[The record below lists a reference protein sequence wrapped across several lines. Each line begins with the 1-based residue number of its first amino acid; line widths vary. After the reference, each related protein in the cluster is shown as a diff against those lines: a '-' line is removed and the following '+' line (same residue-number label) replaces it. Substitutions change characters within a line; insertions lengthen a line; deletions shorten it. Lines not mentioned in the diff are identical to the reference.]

1 MGEKMALILQLL
13 LTNRQIGIKNEE
25 IVNYLSERGFKSHR
39 KEVGQLVHNL
49 NDFFTF
55 FIGYPL
61 IHGKPKK
68 GYVIEKEYYEDG
80 ELQLLVDAI
89 LFNKD
94 ASAKEKEA
102 LLEKLL
108 SFSSVYQKER
118 LSMMPLLETEQP
130 FSLILNLTTILHA
143 IDEHKNI
150 TFHYID
156 YAISN
161 SHPIEITAKNGNGKT
176 KEDYNVSP
184 YRIYLDNN
192 HYYLIGYFSK
202 RKTNLS
208 MYRIDRMRYVRRIG
222 GIYVDIQ
229 DQYDLEGFITKRFHM
244 FASGQEVALT
254 FRFKGVLLRE
264 IVSRFGNTIHVN
276 KLKEDWYQA
285 SVDHVLMNDGLK
297 MWFLMQGANVYV
309 NEPVALKEEIEQDL
323 KKALSLYQKQG

>member
-1 MGEKMALILQLL
+1 M
-13 LTNRQIGIKNEE
+13 
-25 IVNYLSERGFKSHR
+25 VNLK
-39 KEVGQLVHNL
+39 
-49 NDFFTF
+49 
-55 FIGYPL
+55 
-61 IHGKPKK
+61 
-68 GYVIEKEYYEDG
+68 
-80 ELQLLVDAI
+80 
-89 LFNKD
+89 
-94 ASAKEKEA
+94 KEKEA

-323 KKALSLYQKQG
+323 KKALSLYQK